1 MLDRCLKTIG
11 TSRLPGFHKLSMKER
26 LLKLKEIAQLSEE
39 DIQLLSREGPL
50 PLEIADKMIENVVG
64 TFALP
69 FAIATNFLIND
80 KDYLIPMVIEEPSVV
95 AAASNAARMTREG
108 GGIRAQATDS
118 IMISQIQ
125 LVKVPSPY
133 TAKYVILERKQE
145 IMDLANSTN
154 PILTKVGG
162 GVRDVEVNVLDSP
175 VGPMVITNLVVD
187 VKDAMG
193 ANTVNTMAEAV
204 APLIEKWTGGK
215 VYLRIISNLADR
227 RLVRAWTRVPKDVLG
242 GEEVVDGIVY
252 AWAFAAADPYR
263 AATHN
268 KGIMNGVIA
277 VALATG
283 QDTRALEAGA
293 HAYASRSGKYSP
305 LSVWEKDGNGDLVG
319 YLEMPMAVGV
329 IGGAVK
335 VNPMAQLSLKILGVK
350 TAKELAEVM
359 GAVGLAQNLAAL
371 RALATEGI
379 QRGHM
384 KLHARQLAITAGAAG
399 KEVDVVVEEM
409 IKRGAIRLD
418 VAKEILE
425 NIRKNPS
432 SS

>member
-1 MLDRCLKTIG
+1 MIG
-11 TSRLPGFHKLSMKER
+11 TSRLPGFHKLSLRER
-26 LLKLKEIAQLSEE
+26 LLKLKEIAQLSED
-39 DIQLLSREGPL
+39 DIKLLTREGPL

-69 FAIATNFLIND
+69 FAIATNFLING

-95 AAASNAARMTREG
+95 AAASNGAKMTREG
-108 GGIRAQATDS
+108 GGIKAQATES
-118 IMISQIQ
+118 LMISQIQ
-125 LVKVPSPY
+125 LVKVPSPH

-145 IMDLANSTN
+145 IIDIANSTN
-154 PILTKVGG
+154 PMLTQVGG
-162 GVRDVEVNVLDSP
+162 GVRDVEVKVIDSP
-175 VGPMVITNLVVD
+175 VGPMVITNLIVD

-215 VYLRIISNLADR
+215 VYLRIVSNLADR
-227 RLVRAWTRVPKDVLG
+227 RLVRAWTKVPKDVLG
-242 GEEVVDGIVY
+242 GEEVVDGIIY

-293 HAYASRSGKYSP
+293 HAYACRTGKYSP
-305 LSVWEKDGNGDLVG
+305 LSVWEKDANGDLIG

-335 VNPMAQLSLKILGVK
+335 VNPIAQLSLKILGVK

-371 RALATEGI
+371 KALVTEGI
-379 QRGHM
+379 QKGHM
-384 KLHARQLAITAGAAG
+384 KLHARQLAITAGATE
-399 KEVDVVVEEM
+399 KEVDIVVEEM
-409 IKRGAIRLD
+409 IKRDAIRLD

-425 NIRKNPS
+425 NIRKS
-432 SS
+432 SSSS

>member
-1 MLDRCLKTIG
+1 MIG
-11 TSRLPGFHKLSMKER
+11 TSRLPGFHKLSLRER
-26 LLKLKEIAQLSEE
+26 LLKLKEIAQLSED
-39 DIQLLSREGPL
+39 DIKLLTREGPL

-69 FAIATNFLIND
+69 FAIATNFLINS

-95 AAASNAARMTREG
+95 AAASNGAKMTREG
-108 GGIRAQATDS
+108 GGIKAQATES
-118 IMISQIQ
+118 LMISQIQ
-125 LVKVPSPY
+125 LVKVPSPH

-145 IMDLANSTN
+145 IIDIANSTN
-154 PILTKVGG
+154 PMLTQVGG
-162 GVRDVEVNVLDSP
+162 GMRDVEVKVIDSP
-175 VGPMVITNLVVD
+175 VGPMVITNLIVD

-215 VYLRIISNLADR
+215 VYLRIVSNLADR
-227 RLVRAWTRVPKDVLG
+227 RLVRAWTKVPKDVLG
-242 GEEVVDGIVY
+242 GEEVVDGIIY

-293 HAYASRSGKYSP
+293 HAYACRTGKYLP
-305 LSVWEKDGNGDLVG
+305 LSVWEKDANGDLIG

-335 VNPMAQLSLKILGVK
+335 VNPIAQLSLKILGVK

-371 RALATEGI
+371 KALVTEGI
-379 QRGHM
+379 QKGHM
-384 KLHARQLAITAGAAG
+384 KLHARQLAITAGATE
-399 KEVDVVVEEM
+399 KEVDIVVEEM
-409 IKRGAIRLD
+409 IKRDAIRLD

-425 NIRKNPS
+425 NIRKS
-432 SS
+432 SSSS